1 MKLTLINASPIDF
14 YIFFHIIPHTYNTNI
29 QRTMEPKKSNSSGAT
44 SSNLDVVPSEEMW
57 KALQGIH
64 NALLANYTLAEN
76 TLLETSDLADDKLVE
91 RQLNIGITLSILRG
105 IGWTLRRILTGGL
118 GNKQQQLKE
127 LLKKLL
133 LIPATP

>member
-1 MKLTLINASPIDF
+1 MKKNKGGLTTRTSTKLEVLSSDE
-14 YIFFHIIPHTYNTNI
+14 TY
-29 QRTMEPKKSNSSGAT
+29 K
-44 SSNLDVVPSEEMW
+44 L
-57 KALQGIH
+57 LQDRYDE
-64 NALLANYTLAEN
+64 LLANYTLAEN